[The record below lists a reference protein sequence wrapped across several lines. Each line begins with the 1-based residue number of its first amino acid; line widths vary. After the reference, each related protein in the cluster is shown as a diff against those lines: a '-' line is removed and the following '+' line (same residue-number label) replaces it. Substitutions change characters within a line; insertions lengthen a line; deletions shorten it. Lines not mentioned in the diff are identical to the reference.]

1 MQPLR
6 LYQKEAADAAV
17 ACLSRGMWNG
27 LLVMPTASGK
37 SFVIADIASRLDA
50 PLLVFQP
57 TREILLQNYDKILRT
72 GMTDVGI
79 FSASLG
85 EKNIRKIT
93 LATIGSVYNRMD
105 DFRLF
110 RYVLV
115 DEAHRV
121 NATNGMYRDYL
132 TARHDRC
139 VIGLTATPFRLSGFM
154 GCTKTTFLTRLQ
166 PRIYDKV
173 LYVCQV
179 SDMMDLGY
187 LCRPKYFD
195 VVGRI
200 AFKLSNV
207 KLNTTGMDY
216 DERSLEEEYK
226 RSNFA
231 RDLLSWT
238 LMSLRPND
246 GSERNGVIVFTRFVR
261 EAELLM
267 AGLRSRGVSS
277 ETVTAKTPKDTRMRI
292 INDFRSGKI
301 KVCCNA
307 GCLLEGFDYPALDT
321 VIIASPTRSL
331 TRWCQ
336 MIGRILRPHEGK
348 RAWVID
354 LSGNYRQ
361 FGRMEDMKIENLSG
375 VNQWVVTSN
384 GRQLTGI
391 IN

>member
-1 MQPLR
+1 MLR
-6 LYQKEAADAAV
+6 PYQKEAADGAV
-17 ACLSRGMWNG
+17 ACFRRGMWNG
-27 LLVMPTASGK
+27 LLVLPTATGK
-37 SFVIADIASRLDA
+37 SHIIADVASRLDA
-50 PLLVFQP
+50 PLLVFAP
-57 TREILLQNYDKILRT
+57 TREITLQNYEKIRAT

-79 FSASLG
+79 YSASLG

-93 LATIGSVYNRMD
+93 LATIGSVHNHMD

-110 RYVLV
+110 RYVIV

-121 NATNGMYRDYL
+121 NAMNGMYKDYL
-132 TARHDRC
+132 TAREDRC
-139 VIGLTATPFRLSGFM
+139 VIGLTATPYRLSGFM
-154 GCTKTTFLTRLQ
+154 GTVKTTFLTRLQ

-173 LYVCQV
+173 VYVCQV
-179 SDMMDLGY
+179 GDMMEQGY
-187 LCRPKYFD
+187 LCKPRYFD
-195 VVGRI
+195 VVDKI

-216 DERSLEEEYK
+216 DEQSLEEEYR

-238 LMSLRPND
+238 LMVLRPND
-246 GSERNGVIVFTRFVR
+246 GSERRGVIVFTRFVR
-261 EAELLM
+261 EAEVLM
-267 AGLRSRGVSS
+267 AGLRGHGITASV
-277 ETVTAKTPKDTRMRI
+277 VTAKTPKDERRQTVEA
-292 INDFRSGKI
+292 FRSGQI
-301 KVCCNA
+301 KVVANA
-307 GCLLEGFDYPALDT
+307 GALLEGFDYPALDT

-336 MIGRILRPHEGK
+336 MVGRVLRPFEGK
-348 RAWVID
+348 DAWVID

-361 FGRMEDMKIENLSG
+361 YGKMEDMRIENLSG

-391 IN
+391 VN